1 MVVVSVAVR
10 EKKKKKKVYLRL
22 GGVSVWQ
29 SPTLCPE
36 LLSHLGQS
44 LKVWTISG

>member
-1 MVVVSVAVR
+1 MVVVSAAVQ
-10 EKKKKKKVYLRL
+10 KKKKKVYLRL

-44 LKVWTISG
+44 LKVLTISG